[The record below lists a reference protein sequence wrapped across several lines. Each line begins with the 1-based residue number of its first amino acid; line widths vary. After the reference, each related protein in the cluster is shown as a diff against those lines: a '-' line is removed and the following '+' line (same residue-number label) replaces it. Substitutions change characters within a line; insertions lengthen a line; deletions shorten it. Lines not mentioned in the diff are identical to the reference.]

1 MSYDVEAPSA
11 ARLWPYAPD
20 WVRTFDVN
28 RSYLTDIV
36 TSRDNTEQRRA
47 LRDQPRL
54 SATYQTTLSGSDRQ
68 AADHHMRAWQ
78 NEPVVVPD
86 FARWARLTGSSSGG
100 SSALTIS
107 PMPAWVAA
115 GQPLVLCKSG
125 VQEEVIVDSAG
136 GSTINTVDPLVN
148 AWASGDVLR
157 PSFFGLFGSK
167 LSSSRLNI
175 DTASWQISVACYPG
189 GEPPR
194 DVGTAWA
201 SLNSIEVFTLE
212 PDYVSPP
219 SISDIWPVEEIDYGR
234 GRTAQF
240 RPVDRYARGA
250 QYMFSG
256 LDVATA
262 TELEQFFDR
271 MKGRRTAFYLPT
283 GEKDFTLAASAGSGA
298 SAFTASGSALASD
311 FGSTD
316 YSIVNEGVAVFLTDG
331 SALYRRISDISAS
344 GGNSVVTVGS
354 SWGVAISTANVARIS
369 RMPLTRFDADDMT
382 TSWRTPLS
390 ASAQLPFLQVK
401 A

>member
-136 GSTINTVDPLVN
+136 GST
-148 AWASGDVLR
+148 
-157 PSFFGLFGSK
+157 
-167 LSSSRLNI
+167 
-175 DTASWQISVACYPG
+175 
-189 GEPPR
+189 
-194 DVGTAWA
+194 
-201 SLNSIEVFTLE
+201 LNSIEVFTLE